1 MAASSPPAIL
11 LLLLL
16 LLFLLAPRTPQLQ
29 LPNTVLGAG
38 DKHASVRDKTQIP
51 GTKKTL
57 DLLASLLI
65 DKMQIPSTKNTRI
78 THVALAAS
86 LLILAASDQVS

>member
-1 MAASSPPAIL
+1 MYISLKTHRHSPTCQGNSPMAASSPPIILLLL

-29 LPNTVLGAG
+29 LPTTVFGAG

-51 GTKKTL
+51 RMKK
-57 DLLASLLI
+57 SQMR
-65 DKMQIPSTKNTRI
+65 KFVGMWWRFP
-78 THVALAAS
+78 
-86 LLILAASDQVS
+86 